1 MPHSPALN
9 GADLEG
15 RGDKSLCE
23 ISRRAPATGRR
34 TRRAV
39 GGRALVPGCPPPAV
53 IECGVRGQG
62 IGRQGALPA
71 AFCPRC
77 SVLGAR
83 SLIIRVSSILSLA
96 PSSTSAYRPGKLAGE
111 QPSFPCLA
119 GPFCS
124 SISWLPTTHLAST
137 SSMLMQLSSEVA
149 KILLI
154 NTFSGFFQ
162 IIIFFFLSP
171 CYLAAPTGFLFQELL
186 HLH

>member
-1 MPHSPALN
+1 MPHSPALT
-9 GADLEG
+9 GAYLED

-39 GGRALVPGCPPPAV
+39 GGRALVPGCPLPQLS
-53 IECGVRGQG
+53 CGVRGQG

-77 SVLGAR
+77 SVLGAC
-83 SLIIRVSSILSLA
+83 SLIIRVPGILSLA

-111 QPSFPCLA
+111 QQAFPCLA

-137 SSMLMQLSSEVA
+137 SSMLMQLSS
-149 KILLI
+149 
-154 NTFSGFFQ
+154 
-162 IIIFFFLSP
+162 
-171 CYLAAPTGFLFQELL
+171 
-186 HLH
+186 